1 MLITTDNGVFDTKFL
16 ICAFLALKFG
26 IIGLKRRLLLAF
38 MPFGESRLYRDFAN
52 SKGYSSSFRKG
63 ENDENSKRR
72 SQEDA

>member
-38 MPFGESRLYRDFAN
+38 MPFGESQLYRDFAN
-52 SKGYSSSFRKG
+52 PKTLFHIR
-63 ENDENSKRR
+63 SKRR
-72 SQEDA
+72 KR